1 MTVRRANEFDF
12 YQTALIMNAN
22 FTAIEFIRRYWTM
35 GDAEPAAGSR
45 NETARPVQDL
55 TDRRNEDARA
65 IRNLLAAKL
74 KIHPMWLG
82 TLDAQAAR
90 HIYLFIQSLE
100 GRKPF
105 GRVRRQRAPRLT
117 LD

>member
-1 MTVRRANEFDF
+1 
-12 YQTALIMNAN
+12 
-22 FTAIEFIRRYWTM
+22 M
-35 GDAEPAAGSR
+35 GEAG
-45 NETARPVQDL
+45 ARSPGLHDEGEKAVQDL
-55 TDRRNEDARA
+55 TDRRNEEAREV
-65 IRNLLAAKL
+65 RDLLAAKL
-74 KIHPMWLG
+74 KIHPVWLG
-82 TLDAQAAR
+82 GLDVQAAR